1 MYNVSDRLGYSKEVN
16 AEVNET
22 EIKMSWSDGKK
33 VM

>member
-1 MYNVSDRLGYSKEVN
+1 MCNVSDRLGYSEEVN
-16 AEVNET
+16 AKVNQT